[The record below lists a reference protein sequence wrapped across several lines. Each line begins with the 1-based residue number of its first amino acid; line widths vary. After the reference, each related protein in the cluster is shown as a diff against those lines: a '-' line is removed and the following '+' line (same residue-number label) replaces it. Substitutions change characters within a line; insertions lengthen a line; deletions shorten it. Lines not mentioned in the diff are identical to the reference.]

1 MRFDLEKYET
11 VEARLDRFW
20 SEHPGGRIETRLLT
34 PAEVLE
40 EVVVSAAVWF
50 DVTEEHPRATGLAS
64 ERRGGQGANQ
74 IAHLENCET
83 SAIGRA
89 LANAGYKARKDAPRP
104 SREEMGKGDRQ
115 APDSRG
121 DAQAATDHATAGKGE
136 REDLIHAVHGLFKA
150 LHEGEKFYP
159 WAGGILKRPVT
170 GVSDLEYADM
180 RTLHRHLSTEKAVME
195 GQARQ
200 GGAPPPDTSA
210 LRQGL

>member
-20 SEHPGGRIETRLLT
+20 NEHPGGRIETRLLT
-34 PAEVLE
+34 PAELLE

-74 IAHLENCET
+74 TAHLENCET

-104 SREEMGKGDRQ
+104 SREEMSKPDREG
-115 APDSRG
+115 PDSSG
-121 DAQAATDHATAGKGE
+121 DHAAVGKGE
-136 REDLIHAVHGLFKA
+136 REALIAEMQERFTR
-150 LHEGEKFYP
+150 LHPETKFYP
-159 WAGGILKRPVT
+159 WASGILGHEARHPL
-170 GVSDLEYADM
+170 GLDDM
-180 RTLHRHLSTEKAVME
+180 KAVVRHLRTEEALLE
-195 GQARQ
+195 GQARL
-200 GGAPPPDTSA
+200 GGAIVADTSA